1 MWEQDLGP
9 VRLSVEHRSVGGDR
23 GGTLCIRERTP
34 EARERLR
41 FDCFELGP
49 HFHYDPPGRNA
60 ITRLHPDD
68 DPIAWTVGELGRDFE
83 GYLKR
88 AGLELERPI
97 DRSELA
103 AVLKRV
109 EAELRCPPPD
119 LDGLDLEGL
128 RRRQGEKWRLYG
140 DDVLAAWVADMDFPV
155 AEPIQRA
162 FRDLV
167 RRSDFGYPVNPSLPG
182 LPTLFCER
190 MERRFGWAPEPR
202 LVEVMTDVVQGIFVA
217 LRQLADRDEGA
228 VVQTPIYPPF
238 LGALGATGRRL
249 VENPLV
255 PGPDRFELDL
265 DGLRTAIDAGTRL
278 LLFCNPHN
286 PSGRVFTRSE
296 LERVAEIALERDL
309 IVISDEIHAD
319 LVYPGHTHIPFATLS
334 PEVEARTVTL
344 TSATKAFNVAGMR
357 CSVAAF
363 GSREL
368 KRRFLPGPDDR
379 HVHGGANTTG
389 MLAMEMAWR
398 HSQPWLDQV
407 MRYLEANRDFLV
419 RFIAE
424 RMPGVVCRA
433 PEATYLAWLDCSALE
448 IEGGPHRFLLER
460 ARVGLSDGATF
471 GAPGLGC
478 VRLNFATS
486 RAILTEILERMAR
499 TLNER

>member
-109 EAELRCPPPD
+109 EAELRCPPAD
-119 LDGLDLEGL
+119 LDDLDLEGL

-190 MERRFGWAPEPR
+190 MEQRFGWAPEPR

-357 CSVAAF
+357 CSVVAF

-379 HVHGGANTTG
+379 HVHGGANT
-389 MLAMEMAWR
+389 WR
-398 HSQPWLDQV
+398 
-407 MRYLEANRDFLV
+407 R
-419 RFIAE
+419 I
-424 RMPGVVCRA
+424 
-433 PEATYLAWLDCSALE
+433 
-448 IEGGPHRFLLER
+448 
-460 ARVGLSDGATF
+460 
-471 GAPGLGC
+471 
-478 VRLNFATS
+478 ATS
-486 RAILTEILERMAR
+486 SCASSRSACPAWCAGLRRRPTWRGWTAALSRSKGGHTGSCWSGR
-499 TLNER
+499 GSG